1 MVTAVNA
8 NGNATNQ
15 LIYNGA
21 TNVLAAGVASAA
33 LTLNPNPAVTNV
45 IQVQVT
51 AQDGVTRQTYT
62 VNVVQQPSQ
71 TKPVLTSGVSNGTL
85 TLTWPL
91 DHLGYRLLTQ
101 TNNLNLGVSANL
113 NDWATVP
120 GATAT
125 NLIALPIVT
134 TNFDAY
140 YRLVY
145 P

>member
-1 MVTAVNA
+1 
-8 NGNATNQ
+8 
-15 LIYNGA
+15 
-21 TNVLAAGVASAA
+21 
-33 LTLNPNPAVTNV
+33 LNPNPAVTNV

-51 AQDGVTRQTYT
+51 AQDGVTKQSYT
-62 VNVVQQPSQ
+62 VNVVQLPSQ
-71 TKPVLTSGVSNGTL
+71 SKPVLTSSVSNGTL

-125 NLIALPIVT
+125 NLINLPITT
-134 TNFDAY
+134 TNLNSF